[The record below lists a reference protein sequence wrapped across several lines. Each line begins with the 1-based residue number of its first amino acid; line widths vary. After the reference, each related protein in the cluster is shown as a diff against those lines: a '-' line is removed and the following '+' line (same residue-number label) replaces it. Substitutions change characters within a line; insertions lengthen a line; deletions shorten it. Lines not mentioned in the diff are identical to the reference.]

1 MSYDFDRIT
10 NRRGSGCFKYD
21 GLNMIYGRDD
31 LISLWVAD
39 MDFPVAPAIMEAL
52 QKRLDHGIFGYNLRL
67 PVFYDT
73 VLNWVEKQYGYKA
86 DGDWMLSTPGVMPAV
101 SLAVTVLTEPGDGVL
116 IQTPV
121 YRPFHNAALD
131 QGRVLLTSPL
141 LLRDGRYEI
150 DFDDLESKLK
160 GAKLFILCSP
170 HNPVGRLW
178 SEAELRKMGQLCRQ
192 HGVTVISD
200 EIHADLVFDGAK
212 AVSIAALDDFADITI
227 CCMSAAKSFNLAGL
241 ATSVVLVKNPSLR
254 QPLASAIEEYHLFMG
269 NSFGIEATI
278 AAYRDSEVWLQAL
291 LTYLEGN
298 RAFLLDAFESEL
310 PQLKMLKPEACYLA
324 WIDFRALGLSDKAIA
339 DLLVNKARLALDP
352 GLKFGDEGA
361 GFQRLNFGCPRSVL
375 AEAVDRLKKAIS
387 EV

>member
-150 DFDDLESKLK
+150 DFDDFESKLK

-192 HGVTVISD
+192 YGVTVISD
-200 EIHADLVFDGAK
+200 EIHADLVYDGAK
-212 AVSIAALDDFADITI
+212 AVSIAALDDLADITI

-278 AAYRDSEVWLQAL
+278 AAYRDSEDWLQAL

-298 RAFLLDAFESEL
+298 RAFLLDAFEREL

-352 GLKFGDEGA
+352 GLKFGEEGT

-387 EV
+387 EG

>member
-352 GLKFGDEGA
+352 GLKFGEEGA

>member
-278 AAYRDSEVWLQAL
+278 AAYRDSEDWLQAL
-291 LTYLEGN
+291 LAYLEGN
-298 RAFLLDAFESEL
+298 RAFLLDAFEREL

-352 GLKFGDEGA
+352 GLKFGEEGT

-387 EV
+387 EG

>member
-160 GAKLFILCSP
+160 GA
-170 HNPVGRLW
+170 
-178 SEAELRKMGQLCRQ
+178 
-192 HGVTVISD
+192 
-200 EIHADLVFDGAK
+200 
-212 AVSIAALDDFADITI
+212 
-227 CCMSAAKSFNLAGL
+227 
-241 ATSVVLVKNPSLR
+241 
-254 QPLASAIEEYHLFMG
+254 
-269 NSFGIEATI
+269 
-278 AAYRDSEVWLQAL
+278 
-291 LTYLEGN
+291 
-298 RAFLLDAFESEL
+298 
-310 PQLKMLKPEACYLA
+310 
-324 WIDFRALGLSDKAIA
+324 
-339 DLLVNKARLALDP
+339 
-352 GLKFGDEGA
+352 
-361 GFQRLNFGCPRSVL
+361 
-375 AEAVDRLKKAIS
+375 
-387 EV
+387 

>member
-1 MSYDFDRIT
+1 M
-10 NRRGSGCFKYD
+10 
-21 GLNMIYGRDD
+21 
-31 LISLWVAD
+31 
-39 MDFPVAPAIMEAL
+39 
-52 QKRLDHGIFGYNLRL
+52 
-67 PVFYDT
+67 
-73 VLNWVEKQYGYKA
+73 EKQYGYKA

-324 WIDFRALGLSDKAIA
+324 DRFSRFGPLRQAIA
-339 DLLVNKARLALDP
+339 DLLVNKAGWLSIP
-352 GLKFGDEGA
+352 G
-361 GFQRLNFGCPRSVL
+361 
-375 AEAVDRLKKAIS
+375 
-387 EV
+387 

>member
-254 QPLASAIEEYHLFMG
+254 QPLASAIEEYHLYMG

-387 EV
+387 EG

>member
-278 AAYRDSEVWLQAL
+278 AAYRDSEDWLQAL
-291 LTYLEGN
+291 LAYLEGN
-298 RAFLLDAFESEL
+298 RAFLLDAFEREL

>member
-324 WIDFRALGLSDKAIA
+324 WIDFRDLGLSDKAIA

>member
-141 LLRDGRYEI
+141 LLKDGRYEI
-150 DFDDLESKLK
+150 DFDDFESKLK

-278 AAYRDSEVWLQAL
+278 AAYRDSEDWLQAL

-352 GLKFGDEGA
+352 GLKFGEEGT

>member
-150 DFDDLESKLK
+150 DFDDFESKLK

-278 AAYRDSEVWLQAL
+278 AAYRDSEDWLQAL
-291 LTYLEGN
+291 LAYLEGN
-298 RAFLLDAFESEL
+298 RAFLLDAFEREL

-324 WIDFRALGLSDKAIA
+324 WIDFRDLGLSDKAIA

>member
-21 GLNMIYGRDD
+21 GLNMIYGQDD

-150 DFDDLESKLK
+150 DFDDFESKLK

>member
-298 RAFLLDAFESEL
+298 RAFLLDAFEREL

-387 EV
+387 EG